1 MHALLTFCIKKH
13 TSFLFLILTADITA
27 GFNFTMLQAAEGTT
41 VMVCA
46 DIMSSMTFNVSIT
59 FSVANTEPSEISKL
73 TTSYSH
79 VHACMRH
86 FNQQVK
92 NLWN

>member
-1 MHALLTFCIKKH
+1 MHDFF
-13 TSFLFLILTADITA
+13 SADITA
-27 GFNFTMLQAAEGTT
+27 GFNFTMLQGAEGTT

-73 TTSYSH
+73 TTSYSR

-86 FNQQVK
+86 FNQRVK
-92 NLWN
+92 NPGITSF